1 MQINK
6 KNSET
11 KETNLVS
18 SLMFRFLPYWPLFI
32 LLMLLCLTGAWLY
45 LRYATPMYEADATVL
60 IKDEK
65 KGADESNMMEALN
78 IPLGKKIV
86 ENETEVLR
94 SRKLINEVVNKLR
107 LYAQVFEEKNPKPVP
122 AYTTSPVIIQ
132 AANPEALTETD
143 KVYFSLKKGEGIILN
158 NKAYPL
164 NNWVITPY
172 GELKFEANP
181 AVTNN
186 ETRLLFF
193 QLYNPQQITSSIL
206 GNLKVESAGKLSTVV
221 NLSLRDQVPA
231 RAEDVLN
238 ELIAAYNQ
246 SSIDDKN
253 TLAINTLSFIDKR
266 LKAIEK
272 ELDSIEGHIQ
282 KYRSD
287 KGVVDLGEQGKHFLE
302 SVGDNDRKLSEVN
315 IQLAVLDQVEHYLNS
330 NPQEN
335 GPAIIPSSLG
345 LSDPTLNQ
353 LMERLYQAEIEYQKL
368 RTTTGGKN
376 PLIEPVLNEI
386 EELRPRIL
394 ENVRTQRTNL
404 LVSKNNLA
412 ANNSS
417 YNSVLNSLPQREREL
432 TEISRQ
438 HTVKS
443 SVYSFLLE
451 KREQTAMSISSTTA
465 DLKVVDGAESSTD
478 PVSPKKPFAYM
489 IAFFA
494 ALALSLGG
502 VSARELLSNKVLFR
516 SEIESIT
523 KVPVAAEIVNTK
535 KKDSLINTS
544 SKVSFAAEQ
553 FRQLRTAI
561 GLNHIPLQDSKKI
574 LVTSSIAGEGKSYI
588 CSNLAISLALATK
601 KVVAVDLDIRS
612 PKLSSM
618 FNVSG
623 KPGLAEFLEG
633 KKELDDIICKTNYP
647 NLYTIGAG
655 NEVED
660 IRDLLLSSKL
670 NDLLNRLVT
679 QFDYVIMDTAPIEPV
694 TDAHVLSKYC
704 DITLLIV
711 RHSYTPKSI
720 VQLLDNKNIQL
731 LKNPYIIFNAVR
743 PRGIFK
749 GKYGYGYGYGYQSVY
764 REKREKRNK
773 KKEYQSLEIQN

>member
-18 SLMFRFLPYWPLFI
+18 SLLFRFLPYWPLFI

-65 KGADESNMMEALN
+65 KGADESNMQEALN

-94 SRKLINEVVNKLR
+94 SRKLVNEVVNKLR

-132 AANPEALTETD
+132 AANPEALVEAD
-143 KVYFSLKKGEGIILN
+143 KVYFSLKKGESVIIN

-164 NNWVITPY
+164 NRWVSTPY

-181 AVTNN
+181 ALTNK

-206 GNLKVESAGKLSTVV
+206 ANLKVESAGKLSTVV

-246 SSIDDKN
+246 SSIDDQNK
-253 TLAINTLSFIDKR
+253 LAINTLSFIDNR
-266 LKAIEK
+266 LKTIEK

-330 NPQEN
+330 NSQEN

-345 LSDPTLNQ
+345 LTDPTLNQ

-386 EELRPRIL
+386 GELRPRIL
-394 ENVRTQRTNL
+394 ENVRSQRTNL

-412 ANNSS
+412 STNSG

-438 HTVKS
+438 HTVKN

-465 DLKVVDGAESSTD
+465 DLKVVDGAVSSTD

-489 IAFFA
+489 IAIFA
-494 ALALSLGG
+494 ALGLSIGG

-516 SEIESIT
+516 SDIESIT

-535 KKDSLINTS
+535 KKESLINTS

-601 KVVAVDLDIRS
+601 KVVVVDLDIRS

-633 KKELDDIICKTNYP
+633 KKGLDDIVCTTNYP
-647 NLYTIGAG
+647 NLYVIGAG
-655 NEVED
+655 NGAED
-660 IRDLLLSSKL
+660 LRDLLLSSKL
-670 NDLLNRLVT
+670 NDLLSRLAT

-720 VQLLDNKNIQL
+720 VQLLDNKNLQL
-731 LKNPYIIFNAVR
+731 LKNPYIVFNAVR

-764 REKREKRNK
+764 HEKKAKAK
-773 KKEYQSLEIQN
+773 KKEFQHLEIQN